1 VSDGGEAGAQP
12 AVRAVQGT
20 LREARRA
27 FERAY
32 ILETLERFDWSIKR
46 TAAALGVPRPNLYRK
61 ARQLNI
67 RLRRPE
73 SGQWS

>member
-1 VSDGGEAGAQP
+1 VTDAGP
-12 AVRAVQGT
+12 SSTIRGTRGT

-32 ILETLERFDWSIKR
+32 ILETLQRLDWSITR

-73 SGQWS
+73 SGREP

>member
-1 VSDGGEAGAQP
+1 VSDAGRPDASP
-12 AVRAVQGT
+12 ATPGAQGT

-32 ILETLERFDWSIKR
+32 ILDTLQRLDWSIAR
-46 TAAALGVPRPNLYRK
+46 AAAALGVPRPNLYRK

-73 SGQWS
+73 DGES